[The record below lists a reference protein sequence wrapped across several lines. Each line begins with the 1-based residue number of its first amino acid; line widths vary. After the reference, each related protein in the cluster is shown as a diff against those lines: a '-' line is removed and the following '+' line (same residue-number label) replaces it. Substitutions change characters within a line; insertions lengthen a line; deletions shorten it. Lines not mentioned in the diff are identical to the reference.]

1 MATLEKNLMKRLKL
15 IIDDANVIIEH
26 LEKGKGIEND
36 SIHGLTI
43 YSHIKNISIAID
55 LNNDESL
62 EWGFYNNL

>member
-1 MATLEKNLMKRLKL
+1 MTTLEKNLIKRLKL

-43 YSHIKNISIAID
+43 YSHIENISIAID

-62 EWGFYNNL
+62 EWGFYNNI

>member
-1 MATLEKNLMKRLKL
+1 MNKFEKNLIKRLKL

-43 YSHIKNISIAID
+43 YSHIENISIAID

-62 EWGFYNNL
+62 EWGFYNNI

>member
-1 MATLEKNLMKRLKL
+1 MNVFEKNLIKRLKL

-26 LEKGKGIEND
+26 LENGKGIEND

-43 YSHIKNISIAID
+43 YSHIENISIAID

-62 EWGFYNNL
+62 EWEPYNKI

>member
-1 MATLEKNLMKRLKL
+1 MKPFEKNLIKRLKL

-36 SIHGLTI
+36 SIHGMTI
-43 YSHIKNISIAID
+43 YSHIENISIAID

-62 EWGFYNNL
+62 EWNLYNKI

>member
-1 MATLEKNLMKRLKL
+1 MNKFEKNLIKRLKL

-62 EWGFYNNL
+62 EWEFYNKN

>member
-1 MATLEKNLMKRLKL
+1 MATLEKNLIKRLKL